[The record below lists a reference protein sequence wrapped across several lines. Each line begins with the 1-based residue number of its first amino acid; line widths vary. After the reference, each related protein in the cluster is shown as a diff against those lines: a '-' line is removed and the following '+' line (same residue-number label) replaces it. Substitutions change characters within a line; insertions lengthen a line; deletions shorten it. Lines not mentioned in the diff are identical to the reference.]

1 MPPRFYDTLLGQY
14 LMSVRYQN
22 EGKIDKNNWE
32 NVGEST
38 LLANGPTERSII
50 APVGEAPKLIYANTN
65 IDLGWEADNHIS
77 KSATVNQDQ
86 NVLSRIQDPNL
97 KRLLF
102 DTGQAMRFLATG
114 GGPPPNI
121 QDMLFLPFPLTY
133 LEFTNGMLI
142 EDSEPEHAD
151 VLRALILN
159 SSREQYASIPITPLG
174 PDGTPTGPATERRVR
189 ICQASA
195 FLTSAEEKDGG
206 VGNGFNDPPGTPLY
220 QFVDRTWRFILETG
234 QPITSAGLARL
245 NADPSE
251 LPPDMDDATYI
262 VCGDPM
268 GIPERYIGWWER
280 TLISLTELISWCLCY
295 TAAKS
300 IEIISEPLPRNI
312 RRNMERKGIPNPWH
326 VVRVDPK
333 IKPSNGQS
341 NGNSGGPSYRHD
353 VMSHLR
359 FNRHKLKD
367 GSYRPTI
374 ELVPAHQRGLA
385 NALYVPKISRFD
397 GGKLPAKE
405 MEYFWGKNPGNP
417 PMGRG

>member
-1 MPPRFYDTLLGQY
+1 MPPRFYDSLLEQY
-14 LMSVRYQN
+14 LTSVRFQR

-32 NVGEST
+32 NLGEAT
-38 LLANGPTERSII
+38 LTATGLTERSII
-50 APVGEAPKLIYANTN
+50 APVGEGATLQYGNTN
-65 IDLGWEADNHIS
+65 IDLGWGADDHIA

-86 NVLSRIQDPNL
+86 LVLQRIQDPNL

-102 DTGQAMRFLATG
+102 DTSQAMRFLATG

-142 EDSEPEHAD
+142 EDSEPEHSD
-151 VLRALILN
+151 VMRALILN

-174 PDGTPTGPATERRVR
+174 ADGIPTGPATERRIR
-189 ICQASA
+189 ILQASA
-195 FLTSAEEKDGG
+195 FLTSATTENDG
-206 VGNGFNDPPGTPLY
+206 VGNGFNDPPGTPIM

-234 QPITSAGLARL
+234 QPITTAGLARL
-245 NADPSE
+245 NADSSE

-262 VCGDPM
+262 VCGDPL

-300 IEIISEPLPRNI
+300 IEIVSEPLPRNV

-341 NGNSGGPSYRHD
+341 NGTGGGPSYRHD

-397 GGKLPAKE
+397 GGKLPARE
-405 MEYFWGKNPGNP
+405 MEYYWGQNPGNP
-417 PMGRG
+417 PLGRG